1 MSPPGALPKYITI
14 AEALARDIGAGRYV
28 VGERL
33 PGERDMAADYC
44 VSVGTLRHALGEL
57 QSRGMLRRVQ
67 GSGNY
72 VAKSADD
79 QAVYAFFRLEKPDG
93 GGLPTAQVLQVR
105 RDPWVI
111 RRVRLLDETPV
122 ALEEI
127 SVLVG
132 GTVDLAHVDMSDS
145 LYLTYR
151 EELGVFITA
160 AEDQVTV
167 GTWPDWAVGIGPD
180 FGSGP
185 CGIVHRRAFARDG
198 TLAEQSTTWYA
209 PDRAV
214 YTNRFT

>member
-1 MSPPGALPKYITI
+1 MSTAGALPKYIAI
-14 AEALARDIGAGRYV
+14 AEALARDIGAGRFA
-28 VGERL
+28 VGQRL
-33 PGERDMAADYC
+33 PGERDMARTYD

-72 VAKSADD
+72 VAKAADE

-93 GGLPTAQVLQVR
+93 GGLPTAQVLAVTR
-105 RDPWVI
+105 NPWVI
-111 RRVRLLDETPV
+111 RRVRLLDGVPV

-127 SVLVG
+127 IVLLG
-132 GTVDLAHVDMSDS
+132 ADVDLARLDLSDS

-151 EELGVFITA
+151 QQLGVLITS

-167 GTWPDWAVGIGPD
+167 GRWPDWGPD
-180 FGSGP
+180 LGEGP
-185 CGIVHRRAFARDG
+185 CGLVHRRAFARDG